1 MNIRDAFNGLNIDV
15 PTSYTG
21 KKLEYEEMHV
31 DDFKICKDYQRHI
44 SPSAIKKG
52 GKLDL
57 KKLTPIVACKRPDG
71 DFFVVDGQHR
81 TLRVIHS
88 DYNEKVP
95 VVIYEHDEDATI
107 ENCMKIEAQ
116 LFFELNSLSK
126 KPTKLDEVRAGI
138 FTKESKSM
146 RIFDALMEFKAKCD
160 NVGYLEDDAIDVKVF
175 SHFYI
180 CINVDYPKEM
190 FKVRSGW
197 KLYQKLFPNE
207 TKEYINGYMLR
218 ACCLIKELTD
228 ELTNGRLFRFTEYL
242 HNVWSKKSISSIT
255 RGRATVMSPQYIL
268 DDLIKDYNAFK
279 SNKNHT
285 IGKDYRDKLR
295 VINPRLGPLKEDK
308 K

>member
-1 MNIRDAFNGLNIDV
+1 M
-15 PTSYTG
+15 
-21 KKLEYEEMHV
+21 
-31 DDFKICKDYQRHI
+31 
-44 SPSAIKKG
+44 
-52 GKLDL
+52 
-57 KKLTPIVACKRPDG
+57 
-71 DFFVVDGQHR
+71 VDGQHR